1 MNKTYDIGGKK
12 FVLDET
18 KAVQAYQEKMVING
32 RETMTFNLLPLKVS
46 VGIRFISQDEV

>member
-12 FVLDET
+12 FVLDED

-32 RETMTFNLLPLKVS
+32 RDTMTFNLLPLNIS
-46 VGIRFISQDEV
+46 GRMIFIEK